1 MSEEQ
6 SKPVL
11 DEQTL
16 AKILEAAYVLQE
28 HNRELRELE
37 HSLELKRDQIE
48 AEDSPASLPTH
59 KIERAPASESGD
71 EGGYAPTLLQIVET
85 QHQIQQRHLNLE
97 SAMSL
102 IADRVI
108 DILGAAGGAI
118 GIVSGNTV
126 RYRAAAGFRAL
137 SAGTEV
143 PLNRAL
149 CVSTIRTGN
158 VLCCPE
164 INAQFLL
171 DADECRRRGIKS
183 LVVVPV
189 FHDGGISGALEVYYS
204 DPHAFSEDDVHTC
217 QLMAGLVTEALAR
230 EEEAVNQKP
239 SVDERAAIVEVLEK
253 LKPNLMA
260 LAEKPVAR
268 DAPLPRATS
277 ASTVPCRKC
286 GHKFVGEEQFC
297 GQCGLP
303 RASDYEPPSMQS
315 KVASLWHMQE
325 ARKKG
330 TQADVGGPGIS
341 LTQESTGRDHFEKPR
356 IASGEEF
363 VPDLLAETEMPVF
376 KTEHVEELPTAIT
389 MRAEGS
395 AKHDLELSTQTIAHE
410 VVPESETVSASASA
424 PAPPADW
431 SSAASVRKFL
441 EQMATKKRPGS
452 LLQFWNTR
460 RGDIYLGIAI
470 ILVLCVIRWAIWSN
484 HSVATPAPPPAQTAA
499 SRPKPSP
506 TADLSL
512 FERMLINLGLADAP
526 EVPVDK
532 GNPAVQVWV
541 DLHTALYYCPGA
553 ELYGKTPRGKF
564 TTQREAQLDQFEP
577 AYRKACN

>member
-230 EEEAVNQKP
+230 EEEAVNQRP
-239 SVDERAAIVEVLEK
+239 SVDERAAMVEVLEK

-268 DAPLPRATS
+268 DAPLPRATA

-330 TQADVGGPGIS
+330 PQADVGAPGIS

>member
-59 KIERAPASESGD
+59 KIESAPASESGD

-97 SAMSL
+97 SATSL